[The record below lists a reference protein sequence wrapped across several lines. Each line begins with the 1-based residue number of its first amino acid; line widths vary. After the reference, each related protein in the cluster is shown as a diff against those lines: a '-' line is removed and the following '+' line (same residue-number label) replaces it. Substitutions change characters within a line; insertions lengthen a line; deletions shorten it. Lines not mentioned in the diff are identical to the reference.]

1 MTSREDYIKKLQ
13 EQLDEWESEINVLK
27 TDAQRMENKTAIEF
41 EKRIMQLQQKCEAA
55 KSKIEQI
62 KNSENAAWGEMKE
75 GAEQMWNG
83 IKDLFKDTKTEF
95 QKGLKEGEKSG

>member
-1 MTSREDYIKKLQ
+1 MISREDYIKKLQ
-13 EQLDEWESEINVLK
+13 EQLNEWESEISVLK
-27 TDAQRMENKTAIEF
+27 TDAQRMENNKAIEF
-41 EKRIMQLQQKCEAA
+41 EKRIMQLQQKCETA

-62 KNSENAAWGEMKE
+62 KHSENAGWGEMKE

-95 QKGLKEGEKSG
+95 QKGLKEGRKS